1 MTQVLSAST
10 LLIWS
15 MQRQGYKKTFLL
27 YKTFYKDQDGRNISP
42 SALIPFCAYQT
53 NLEPLGTS
61 IANLSFPVCTA
72 FRPFLLQGQLCYS
85 LDLKNTSMKGD
96 SKLKQG
102 IEGGIMVIIDP
113 NSERSIRGHAP
124 SRAKLGQGNRI
135 NLSPKAE
142 EGRSAFVNIHTLV
155 RWLVGFGL
163 STLFLFFQAQSF

>member
-1 MTQVLSAST
+1 MRIT
-10 LLIWS
+10 LKQSVIVVVEGFDTSVISQHPPHLIDPKARKH
-15 MQRQGYKKTFLL
+15 QTPFIQKFHQ
-27 YKTFYKDQDGRNISP
+27 DQDSRNISP

-53 NLEPLGTS
+53 NLESLGTS

-155 RWLVGFGL
+155 R
-163 STLFLFFQAQSF
+163 